1 MTPGSGAREPASPP
15 GETPPALA
23 RNARLLLLGLL
34 ALYGIAYMRDPG
46 GGHLIDGIDLAIH
59 ETGHLVFAPFGE
71 VIQFAGGTLFQLIV
85 PLVFLAYFLR
95 FAPRRDRFAAS
106 VMLWWVAVNL
116 WNIAVYMAD
125 ARTQELPL
133 VGGGEHDWAY
143 LFGRFGLLNQD
154 TAIARSVRALG
165 ALLFL
170 IALVR
175 GYLAATRP
183 APADVVDDG
192 DGAR

>member
-1 MTPGSGAREPASPP
+1 MVPDSQSDRGG
-15 GETPPALA
+15 GQLA
-23 RNARLLLLGLL
+23 RNARLGLL
-34 ALYGIAYMRDPG
+34 VLLAVYGVMCYRSPMA
-46 GGHLIDGIDLAIH
+46 GHLIDAVDLAIH

-85 PLVFLAYFLR
+85 PLTFLAYFLR
-95 FAPRRDRFAAS
+95 FGPRRDDFAAS

-125 ARTQELPL
+125 ARTQALPL

-143 LFGRFGLLNQD
+143 LFGRFGLLAHD
-154 TAIARSVRALG
+154 TSIAATVRGLG
-165 ALLFL
+165 TLIFL

-175 GYLAATRP
+175 GYLAAVR
-183 APADVVDDG
+183 APEPDG
-192 DGAR
+192 VDGAAGVR